1 MSSDANSGPDSAQ
14 QESRPAGNPLNWNGL
29 VDHIKAHKLDFAL
42 WCTRV
47 CTIFFT
53 IMYFIPLTGNAYS
66 CYYKALMANAATSAL
81 RLHLR
86 LPQVQLSQ
94 QFFAQ
99 LVAEDSCHYLFF
111 SLIFLYVSPLALV
124 LLPVVLFAMLHSA
137 SYSLTLLDQLGQ
149 NSWWGARMLISLV
162 EFQSVNILRM
172 VAFTEILLMPFVFI
186 MIFLGKAGLLTPFIY
201 YNFLTLRYSSRRN
214 PYTRNMFREIRVNLE
229 NVANKP
235 SFPAFL
241 KGPVHSGIALV
252 SRLAPRQVEAQP
264 TDQ

>member
-1 MSSDANSGPDSAQ
+1 MSSDANSGQDSPQ
-14 QESRPAGNPLNWNGL
+14 QEQQRPAGNPLNWNGF
-29 VDHIKAHKLDFAL
+29 VEHIKSHKLDFAL

-47 CTIFFT
+47 GTIFFT
-53 IMYFIPLTGNAYS
+53 LMYFIPLTGNAYNS
-66 CYYKALMANAATSAL
+66 YYKALMANAATSAL

-99 LVAEDSCHYLFF
+99 LIAEDSCHYLFF
-111 SLIFLYVSPLALV
+111 SLIFLYVSPVALV
-124 LLPVVLFAMLHSA
+124 LLPVFLFALLHSA

-172 VAFTEILLMPFVFI
+172 VAFTEIFLMPFVII
-186 MIFLGKAGLLTPFIY
+186 MIFLGKAGLLTPLIY
-201 YNFLTLRYSSRRN
+201 YNFLTLRYASRRN
-214 PYTRNMFREIRVNLE
+214 PYTRNMFHEIRVHLE
-229 NVANKP
+229 ATANKP

-241 KGPVHSGIALV
+241 KGPVQNGIALV
-252 SRLAPRQVEAQP
+252 SRLAPRMMEAQA
-264 TDQ
+264 QN